1 MVSEGRVDR
10 QIYFKM
16 CQRNAEEPVNTS
28 RDHVDKLTEK
38 FIAMEMIDPK
48 SKMFSRWA
56 SDFFFLFII

>member
-28 RDHVDKLTEK
+28 HDHVDKLTEK

-48 SKMFSRWA
+48 SKMFSR
-56 SDFFFLFII
+56 